1 MILPKRNVTTGTFE
15 LTGAPQTY
23 KPPRF
28 YRGRVYAPHSREM
41 KTARRLLEEQA
52 ATQHLAAPIRRAVA
66 VVVTLKFKR
75 AKSHWRKN
83 DPATMQ
89 LKPSAPMHVTKKPD
103 VDNCL
108 KFALDAPR
116 SVRGVACSPTS
127 WQTTAS

>member
-1 MILPKRNVTTGTFE
+1 MTGTFE

-28 YRGRVYAPHSREM
+28 FRGRVYAPHKHEM
-41 KTARRLLEEQA
+41 KAARRVLEEQA
-52 ATQHLAAPIRRAVA
+52 AAQHLAAPIRRAAA
-66 VVVTLKFKR
+66 VVVTLNFKR
-75 AKSHWRKN
+75 AKSHWSKN

-89 LKPSAPMHVTKKPD
+89 LKPGAPMHVTKKPD

-108 KFALDAPR
+108 KFVLDAPR
-116 SVRGVACSPTS
+116 SVRGAACSPTS